1 MITVMRDNSE
11 IECKGSFQKP
21 YSARGRSNWSRCIEE
36 SEMIALVKKE
46 RKVAVLYSGCLG
58 FITTAFSKKDDQ
70 TTPLSVAASFQPDI
84 RFRRSIGQT
93 CSVPW
98 RIDGSKS

>member
-36 SEMIALVKKE
+36 VRNDNTGEKE

-70 TTPLSVAASFQPDI
+70 STPLSVALNET
-84 RFRRSIGQT
+84 RRPFNGT
-93 CSVPW
+93 FGSV
-98 RIDGSKS
+98 GLSA